1 MQQKG
6 TIQVFAIIFAVV
18 CLYTLSFSWFT
29 NSVEKDAAEYANGD
43 QVKEQRYLDSM
54 QSQVI
59 YNLGIT
65 EYTYRECKE
74 KELPL
79 GLDLKGG
86 MNVTMEVSIPDLLRS
101 LSNNSNDPDFNRALA
116 LATEK
121 HKVSQEDFITLFG
134 KAFNEVASNSRLAS
148 PAIFG
153 YTLKDKG
160 VTNQS
165 SNEDVIAI
173 LRTEANNAIDQ
184 SFNVL
189 RTRIDKFGVT
199 QPNIQQLGTS
209 GRILIE
215 LPGVK
220 EPERVRKLLQ
230 GTAQLEFWE
239 TYNNVEVI
247 EKLQEAN
254 DVIRLVL
261 DGGKPDSTSKDTT
274 TAKTAD
280 AGAKKVEKSKD
291 DSTKNPLLAKGSA
304 VDSSKKDTANGGL
317 SEADKEKLRKEN
329 PLFSVLSPALTQ
341 DRRAADG
348 PVVGFVLIRDTAQVN
363 KYLAMPQ
370 VKQKFPR
377 DCKFAWTGTAY
388 DKDKTVLQLVALK
401 GKDQPPLDGSAIK
414 TARMELSQ
422 INNKPE
428 VSMRMHPDGAEVW
441 KRLTRENIGKS
452 IAITLDGYVYSY
464 PTVQG
469 EIAGGSS
476 SITGSFTVEEAKDL
490 ANKLEAGKLPA
501 PARIVEE
508 AIVGPSLGQESIDS
522 GVLSFIGAIL
532 VIIIFMVLYYNN
544 AGFVANIA
552 LVANIF
558 FIFGVL
564 ASLGAVLTLPG
575 IAGIV
580 FIIGVSVD
588 ANVLIFERIREELR
602 KGSGL
607 RLAIADGYSHA
618 YASIIDSNLTSLL
631 TGIILYIFGSGP
643 IQGFATTTIIGI
655 CCSMFASI
663 FISRLIYEAMLG
675 RNMSI
680 KFSMPW
686 SANVLQ
692 GTNFDFVGKRRLF
705 LFATWAIIGVGVVSM
720 FVRGFTFGVD
730 FKGGRSYTVK
740 FDQVVQAE
748 ELAKTLAP
756 SFDNIAPQ
764 VKSFGGDKTMKIITS
779 YRIDDDQQSADGEVE
794 KLLIAGLDKLN
805 GNKYEILTSQKV
817 GPTVAND
824 IKVSAI
830 WAVLFSII
838 GIFLYILVRFRKW
851 QFGLGAT
858 IALVHDVLMVLTA
871 FTLLHGYVP
880 FTLEIDQGFIAA
892 ILTVIGYS
900 INDTVIVFDRIRE
913 YINERV
919 VKTRS
924 LEETINEAC
933 NNTLSRTVI
942 TSLTAFLV
950 LLVLFL
956 FGGDT
961 IKGFAFAMLIGVIV
975 GTYSSIFVATPVVIE
990 FGGGDKLLKK

>member
-6 TIQVFAIIFAVV
+6 TIQVFAIIFAIV
-18 CLYTLSFSWFT
+18 CLYSLSFTWFSS
-29 NSVEKDAAEYANGD
+29 SVEKDAAEYANGD
-43 QVKEQRYLDSM
+43 QEKERRYLDSM
-54 QSQVI
+54 QSQVV

-65 EYTYRECKE
+65 EYTYRQCKE
-74 KELPL
+74 HELPL

-101 LSNNSNDPDFNRALA
+101 LSNNTPDPDFNRALA
-116 LATEK
+116 LANER
-121 HKVSQEDFITLFG
+121 HKVSQEDYITLFG

-153 YTLKDKG
+153 YTLKEKG

-165 SNEDVIAI
+165 TNEEVINI

-220 EPERVRKLLQ
+220 EPDRVRKLLQ

-254 DVIRLVL
+254 DVVRMVIE
-261 DGGKPDSTSKDTT
+261 GSKGDSSKADTT
-274 TAKTAD
+274 AAKAAEAKAETAKAD
-280 AGAKKVEKSKD
+280 TS
-291 DSTKNPLLAKGSA
+291 KNPLLAKASTDSA
-304 VDSSKKDTANGGL
+304 AGDTSKGL
-317 SEADKEKLRKEN
+317 NAADQEKLRREN
-329 PLFSVLSPALTQ
+329 PLFSVLTPALTQ

-348 PVVGFVLIRDTAQVN
+348 PVVGFVLIRDTAKVN
-363 KYLAMPQ
+363 KYLSFPQ

-388 DKDKTVLQLVALK
+388 DKDKTVLQLIALK

-414 TARMELSQ
+414 SARMELSQ
-422 INNKPE
+422 MNNKPE
-428 VSMRMHPDGAEVW
+428 VSMTMDQEGAEVW
-441 KRLTRENIGKS
+441 RRLTKDNIGKS
-452 IAITLDGYVYSY
+452 IAITLDGFVYSY

-469 EIAGGSS
+469 EIAGGRS

-508 AIVGPSLGQESIDS
+508 AIVGPSLGKESIS
-522 GVLSFIGAIL
+522 AGLLSFIGSIL

-552 LVANIF
+552 LLANIF

-618 YASIIDSNLTSLL
+618 YASIIDSNVTSLL

-663 FISRLIYEAMLG
+663 FISRIIYEAMLG

-692 GTNFDFVGKRRLF
+692 GTKIDFVGKRRLF
-705 LFATWAIIGVGVVSM
+705 LFATWAIIGVGIVSM
-720 FVRGFTFGVD
+720 FLRGFTFGVD

-740 FDQVVQAE
+740 FDQVVEAE
-748 ELAKTLAP
+748 TLARTLAP

-764 VKSFGGDKTMKIITS
+764 VKSFGGENTMKIITS
-779 YRIDDDQQSADGEVE
+779 YRIGDDSQTADTDVE
-794 KLLIAGLDKLN
+794 KILRDNLDKLS

-824 IKVSAI
+824 IKISAI
-830 WAVLFSII
+830 WAILFSIV
-838 GIFLYILVRFRKW
+838 GIFLYILIRFRKW
-851 QFGLGAT
+851 QFSLGAT
-858 IALVHDVLMVLTA
+858 IALIHDVLMVLTA

-919 VKTRS
+919 VKNRS
-924 LEETINEAC
+924 LEDTINEAC

-975 GTYSSIFVATPVVIE
+975 GTYSSIFVATPIVFE